1 MPDSAERGTINDE
14 AHFPHIETQRS
25 CETKMVQKSVEPEKA
40 KQARWGWQVLM
51 VLVVALILA
60 MIAWYAAETY
70 TATTEPTPPAAQSQA
85 G

>member
-1 MPDSAERGTINDE
+1 
-14 AHFPHIETQRS
+14 
-25 CETKMVQKSVEPEKA
+25 MVQKSVEPEKA

-70 TATTEPTPPAAQSQA
+70 NAATEPTPPASQA
-85 G
+85 PAN

>member
-1 MPDSAERGTINDE
+1 MGLA
-14 AHFPHIETQRS
+14 
-25 CETKMVQKSVEPEKA
+25 
-40 KQARWGWQVLM
+40 

-60 MIAWYAAETY
+60 MVAWYAAETY